1 MPLKST
7 PMGGR
12 ENAGDVIASAT
23 VPAST
28 LTPAPTTTGD
38 DGVAL
43 APAYSIEDYKIE
55 IAAAAAADDAPFVDH
70 LARIVNEA
78 YVEAEEGI
86 WQDGYQRTNA
96 AEVAELIRAGELA
109 VAYLASGN
117 GNSSSMGGKSD
128 TDDDKDN
135 QTTRI
140 QPQPQPVGCVCIKR
154 LPCGGDSGGGGSG
167 EKGEFGMLALEGPHR
182 GSGLGRAMV
191 RFAEDRCRGW
201 GLTTVEL
208 ELLFP
213 TAFEHAFKARLS
225 RWYARMGYEEVC
237 LRSFANDYP
246 RLAPLLAGPC
256 EYRIFEKRLV

>member
-1 MPLKST
+1 MA
-7 PMGGR
+7 GR
-12 ENAGDVIASAT
+12 ENAGDVIASTT

-28 LTPAPTTTGD
+28 LTPGGGGIAP
-38 DGVAL
+38 

-55 IAAAAAADDAPFVDH
+55 IAPAAAADDAPFVAR
-70 LARIVNEA
+70 LARIVNEV
-78 YVEAEEGI
+78 YVETEVGI
-86 WQDGYQRTNA
+86 WRDGYQRTSA

-109 VAYLASGN
+109 VAYLANGN
-117 GNSSSMGGKSD
+117 GNSSSISNKSD
-128 TDDDKDN
+128 TNNDEDN
-135 QTTRI
+135 NTLRI

-154 LPCGGDSGGGGSG
+154 LPCGGDSDGGGSG
-167 EKGEFGMLALEGPHR
+167 KMGEFGMLSLDGMHR
-182 GSGLGRAMV
+182 GGGLGRAMV

-237 LRSFANDYP
+237 LRPFANDFP